1 MLAVVLLQI
10 FLSLAAVQPR
20 FVDSKYVEYYD
31 EYYDDYY
38 YDGGDSESEAEYE
51 DTSPAPS
58 PQPAPSD
65 YGGPQPTPQPAPVDY
80 GGPQPAPADYGGV
93 DLQQNIP
100 PQSMDYNTQAVIP
113 GNDLKTR

>member
-38 YDGGDSESEAEYE
+38 YDGGDSGESETEYE

-58 PQPAPSD
+58 PQTTPSD
-65 YGGPQPTPQPAPVDY
+65 YGGPQPAPQPAPV
-80 GGPQPAPADYGGV
+80 DYGGV

>member
-31 EYYDDYY
+31 EYYGDYY

-58 PQPAPSD
+58 PQTTPSD
-65 YGGPQPTPQPAPVDY
+65 YGGPQPAPQPAPVDY
-80 GGPQPAPADYGGV
+80 GGPQPAPPDYGGV

>member
-31 EYYDDYY
+31 EYYGDYY
-38 YDGGDSESEAEYE
+38 YDDGDSESEAEYE

-65 YGGPQPTPQPAPVDY
+65 YGGPQPAPADY

-100 PQSMDYNTQAVIP
+100 PQSMDYTQATIP

>member
-20 FVDSKYVEYYD
+20 FVDSKYDEYYD
-31 EYYDDYY
+31 EYYGDYY
-38 YDGGDSESEAEYE
+38 YDGGDSESETEYE

-58 PQPAPSD
+58 PQTTPSD
-65 YGGPQPTPQPAPVDY
+65 YGGPQPAPQPAPV
-80 GGPQPAPADYGGV
+80 DYGGV

-100 PQSMDYNTQAVIP
+100 PQSMDYNMQAVIP

>member
-38 YDGGDSESEAEYE
+38 YDGGDSGESETEYE

-58 PQPAPSD
+58 PQTTPSD
-65 YGGPQPTPQPAPVDY
+65 YGGPQPAPQPAPV
-80 GGPQPAPADYGGV
+80 DYGGV

-100 PQSMDYNTQAVIP
+100 PQSMDYNTQTVIP